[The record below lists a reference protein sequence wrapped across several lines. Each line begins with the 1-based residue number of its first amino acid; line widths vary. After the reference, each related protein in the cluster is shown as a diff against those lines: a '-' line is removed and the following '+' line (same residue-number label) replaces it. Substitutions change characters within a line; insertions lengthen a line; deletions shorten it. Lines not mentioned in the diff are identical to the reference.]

1 MSYILE
7 ALKMSEQSRR
17 QRVDGLQYSLMPALE
32 ESVEPHRQPRHLW
45 VASALL
51 INAAAAVLWWPA
63 APPSAPV
70 PVQMPKTMPEAAQPV
85 SPPPAAVVAKEA
97 APLSA
102 MLPVPLP
109 VAPPA
114 ITLKTASPRAPAIA
128 PPAPETSRH
137 AEAKPP
143 APAKPPVAAINADSP
158 EGMTANLMKQ
168 LPPINIAGYIRDAE
182 GNRLVM
188 INDKLLRENEELVPG
203 LKLEN
208 ILDEGLVFNFKGH
221 RFKR

>member
-32 ESVEPHRQPRHLW
+32 ESVEPRRLPRHLW

-51 INAAAAVLWWPA
+51 INAAVAVLWWPT
-63 APPSAPV
+63 APPSAPA
-70 PVQMPKTMPEAAQPV
+70 PVQTPKTMPEAAQPV
-85 SPPPAAVVAKEA
+85 SPLPAVVVAKEA

-188 INDKLLRENEELVPG
+188 VNDKLLRENEELAPG